1 MKITFKLKL
10 TLKLHKDQIELNK
23 LLISSSINKPMTS
36 VILMLRDN
44 RFYKNNQDFLK
55 SLNDWTFG
63 QIWQNLIIL
72 NGREEFRVEH
82 LKDRLSTQTQRTNH
96 PEKVVNL
103 KTLDG
108 NEIYKSMNNNSSCV
122 QIMKY

>member
-1 MKITFKLKL
+1 
-10 TLKLHKDQIELNK
+10 
-23 LLISSSINKPMTS
+23 
-36 VILMLRDN
+36 MLRDN

-63 QIWQNLIIL
+63 KIWQNLIIL

-82 LKDRLSTQTQRTNH
+82 LKDRLLTQEERPIN

-103 KTLDG
+103 KTMDG
-108 NEIYKSMNNNSSCV
+108 NEIYKSKIPSIKHDFYSN
-122 QIMKY
+122 IFL